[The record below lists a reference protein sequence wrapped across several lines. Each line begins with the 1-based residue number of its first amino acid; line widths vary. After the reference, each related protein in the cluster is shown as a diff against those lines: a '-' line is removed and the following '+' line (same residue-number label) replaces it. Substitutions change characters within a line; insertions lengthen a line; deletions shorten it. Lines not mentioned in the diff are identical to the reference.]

1 MDYNNTQNQAPS
13 NRSRLIW
20 IAVLAVVIIGLIAY
34 FMSDRSDQY
43 MDGTDQTGTST
54 ATTTGTGAGA
64 GAGAGAGTG
73 TGQNGADDDD
83 APALR
88 ITSITPEPA
97 APGQKLTIRGDGF
110 ATMPDEDQRQSNGWL
125 AKKHLI
131 ITIENE
137 SGTKALL
144 WEGNPDEAM
153 DNVITVDLS
162 SKICT
167 DTADGGVVSP
177 TTCTSYLDITSGD
190 YKVEARID
198 FLELTSN
205 VYTLTVR

>member
-1 MDYNNTQNQAPS
+1 MDYNTNNQTSS
-13 NRSRLIW
+13 NRARLIW
-20 IAVLAVVIIGLIAY
+20 IAVLAIGIIGLIAY
-34 FMSDRSDQY
+34 FTTDRSDRID
-43 MDGTDQTGTST
+43 DGVNQTGTST
-54 ATTTGTGAGA
+54 ATTTTGTGAGA
-64 GAGAGAGTG
+64 GVGAGTG

-83 APALR
+83 DAPALR
-88 ITSITPEPA
+88 ITSIAPEPA
-97 APGQKLTIRGDGF
+97 APGNKLTIRGDGF
-110 ATMPDEDQRQSNGWL
+110 ATMPPEDQRNSNGWL
-125 AKKHLI
+125 AKKHLM

-144 WEGNPDEAM
+144 WEGNPDESM

-167 DTADGGVVSP
+167 DSIDGDVISP

-190 YKVEARID
+190 YKVVARID

-205 VYTLTVR
+205 TYTLTVR